1 MRTANQI
8 RSEFIDFF
16 KGKDHEFVPSSP
28 IVPVGD
34 ETLLFANAG
43 MNQFKDIFLGL
54 APAQYRRVA
63 NSQKCLRVSGKHNDL
78 EEVGKDTYHHT
89 FFEML
94 GNWSFDDYFKAE
106 SIEWAWELLTKVWG
120 IEPGRL
126 WATVFAGDEADG
138 LPEDKEAASLWPKVT
153 PLPAEKVLACGK
165 KDNFW
170 EMGETGPCGPCS
182 EIHIDLGTD
191 RCDMKNVP
199 GHQCRVNG
207 GCARFIELWNLV
219 FIQFNR
225 QPDGKLL
232 PLAARYVDT
241 GAGLERIVAVLQN
254 KASNYDTDLFMPII
268 ERTSDMTGHKYT
280 SRLGNKTD
288 NAFRVIADH
297 IRALVF
303 AITDGATPSNEG
315 RGYVIRRILRRASR
329 SGRELG
335 MHEPFIYKLVPVVVD
350 CLGEAF
356 GEIRERADYVST
368 VIEAE
373 EAGFG
378 RTLDRGIEIFAGA
391 AERAQK
397 SKDKVI
403 TGDDAFQ
410 LYDTYGFPLD
420 LTQLMAAERGLK
432 VDTAKFSE
440 LMEQQRERAR
450 AAIAKD
456 SFSITDKVSGQVL
469 PETEDL
475 QKYHTDQCDA
485 VIVGLIDSDGFK
497 DKGRIEAGAQVGIVL
512 DKTCFYAEAGGQV
525 GDCGV
530 IQSRSMGVPP
540 MSSTAVP
547 AVNTTDTPSN
557 SLGTD
562 LPVKQLPITKRHG
575 AKLPHWT
582 QLGATY
588 AVTFR
593 LADSL
598 PVTVAESWRRERE
611 EIEQRAKAQNRSL
624 TSQELVELQ
633 RLYSTKIDSILNNGQ
648 GACYMKDERVARIVQ
663 DALQHFHADHYEL
676 IAWAIM
682 PNHVHVVVRPLGTH
696 ELPEILHSWKS
707 FTAKQAN
714 KVLERSGPF
723 WQDEYYDHLIR
734 DEEDLHHAIKYV
746 ISNPRC
752 SGLCDWPWVGMQETT
767 HGQDAPDT
775 HGRDAHATS
784 PDTHGRDAHATSPD
798 THGRD
803 AHATFVV
810 EKTIKIANC
819 IVHQGKVAEGAFDVG
834 DKVHA
839 VVSKDRNSV
848 KKNHTATHVLQWALQ
863 QVLGKSVAQQGSYV
877 GPDYLRFDF
886 TYPKAPSSE
895 QLKRAEELVREKIAA
910 DLPVTW
916 TVMAKD
922 EAQKLGAMALFG
934 EKYGQE
940 VRVVALGAGDKDEI
954 SEAFSREFCGGTHVD
969 RLGVIGGFK
978 IIKEESI
985 SAGVRRITA
994 LTGAGLTAYLE
1005 KAGDIVDEL
1014 SAMLKIPSESLVERV
1029 GQLLKDNKKLT
1040 KDLKAAVRQSGSD
1053 SMAEARKL
1061 LEKSEKIGDAS
1072 IIIGRLS
1079 TTSIEQAREAVDMLK
1094 KKAKSAAIVLGF
1106 DDDGRATLLAGV
1118 TDDLVAKGLKAGDIV
1133 REIAPIVDGGGGGR
1147 PQMAQA
1153 GGKNPTKIDDALA
1166 KAGEIIK
1173 QKLNG

>member
-16 KGKDHEFVPSSP
+16 RGKNHEFVPSSP
-28 IVPVGD
+28 IVPIGD
-34 ETLLFANAG
+34 DTLLFANAG

-54 APAQYRRVA
+54 AAAQYRRVA

-126 WATVFAGDEADG
+126 WVTVFAGDEADG
-138 LPEDKEAASLWPKVT
+138 LPKDQEAVSLWPKVT

-182 EIHIDLGTD
+182 EIHIDLGPD

-199 GHQCRVNG
+199 GHECRVNG

-225 QPDGKLL
+225 QPDGKLVPL
-232 PLAARYVDT
+232 PAKYVDT

-254 KASNYDTDLFMPII
+254 KTSNYDTDLFMPII
-268 ERTSDMTGHKYT
+268 ERTSDITGHKYT
-280 SRLGNKTD
+280 SKLGNKTD

-297 IRALVF
+297 TRALVF

-329 SGRELG
+329 FGRELG

-356 GEIRERADYVST
+356 GEIGERADYVST

-391 AERAQK
+391 AKRAQK

-403 TGDDAFQ
+403 TGNDAFQ

-456 SFSITDKVSGQVL
+456 SLSITDKVSVQLL

-475 QKYHTDQCDA
+475 QKYHTDECDA
-485 VIVGLIDSDGFK
+485 VIVGLIDNDGFK
-497 DKGRIEAGAQVGIVL
+497 DKGRIEASAQVGVIL

-525 GDCGV
+525 GDCGI
-530 IQSRSMGVPP
+530 IQS
-540 MSSTAVP
+540 
-547 AVNTTDTPSN
+547 D
-557 SLGTD
+557 
-562 LPVKQLPITKRHG
+562 
-575 AKLPHWT
+575 
-582 QLGATY
+582 
-588 AVTFR
+588 
-593 LADSL
+593 
-598 PVTVAESWRRERE
+598 
-611 EIEQRAKAQNRSL
+611 KAR
-624 TSQELVELQ
+624 
-633 RLYSTKIDSILNNGQ
+633 
-648 GACYMKDERVARIVQ
+648 
-663 DALQHFHADHYEL
+663 
-676 IAWAIM
+676 
-682 PNHVHVVVRPLGTH
+682 
-696 ELPEILHSWKS
+696 
-707 FTAKQAN
+707 
-714 KVLERSGPF
+714 
-723 WQDEYYDHLIR
+723 
-734 DEEDLHHAIKYV
+734 
-746 ISNPRC
+746 
-752 SGLCDWPWVGMQETT
+752 
-767 HGQDAPDT
+767 
-775 HGRDAHATS
+775 
-784 PDTHGRDAHATSPD
+784 
-798 THGRD
+798 
-803 AHATFVV
+803 FVV

-839 VVSKDRNSV
+839 VVSKDRNSI

-895 QLKRAEELVREKIAA
+895 QLKQAEELVREKIAA

-916 TVMAKD
+916 TIMPKD

-940 VRVVALGAGDKDEI
+940 VRVVALGAGNKDEI
-954 SEAFSREFCGGTHVD
+954 SDAFSREFCGGTHVD

-994 LTGAGLTAYLE
+994 LTGTGLTAYLE

-1040 KDLKAAVRQSGSD
+1040 KNLKAAARQSGSD

-1106 DDDGRATLLAGV
+1106 DDEDRATLLAGV

-1133 REIAPIVDGGGGGR
+1133 KEIAPIVDGGGGGR

-1153 GGKNPTKIDDALA
+1153 GGKNPKKIDDALA

-1173 QKLNG
+1173 QKLGG